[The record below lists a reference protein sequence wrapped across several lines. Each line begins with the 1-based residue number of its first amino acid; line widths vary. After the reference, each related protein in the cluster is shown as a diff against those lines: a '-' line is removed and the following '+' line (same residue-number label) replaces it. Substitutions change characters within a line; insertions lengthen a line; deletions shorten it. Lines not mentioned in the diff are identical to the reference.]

1 MRDAVP
7 VEFDKADVEIIDY
20 VMTNKLTK
28 TSIERVVATINACKH
43 AVQAQVEG
51 DFVECGVWRGG
62 NAIAAKKTFERLG
75 SDKKVYL
82 FDTFTGMTA
91 PGDHDKTAYNPKSAD
106 ERYRDASRDGY
117 SDWNYASLEDVEA
130 NFASAGFDGSGLRF
144 IKGDVLKT
152 LAVEENLPAQVSVL
166 RLDTDWY
173 ESTKVEL
180 ETLYPRLSVGGSIL
194 IDDYGHWEGAR
205 KAVDEYFSKMEARR
219 RPLLHFTDYTGRM
232 GVKCCSAGMLSP
244 PS

>member
-1 MRDAVP
+1 MRDAMP
-7 VEFDKADVEIIDY
+7 VEFDQADLDIIAY
-20 VMTNKLTK
+20 VMKHKLTK
-28 TSIERVVATINACKH
+28 TSTERVVATINACKH
-43 AVQAQVEG
+43 AVTAEVEG

-62 NAIAAKKTFERLG
+62 NAIVAKKTFERLG

-82 FDTFTGMTA
+82 FDTFTGMTE

-117 SDWNYASLEDVEA
+117 RDWNYASLEDVKA
-130 NFASAGFDGSGLRF
+130 NFASAGLDSSGLRYVE
-144 IKGDVLKT
+144 GDVLQT
-152 LAVEENLPAQVSVL
+152 LAVEVNLPERISVL

-173 ESTKVEL
+173 ESTKAEL
-180 ETLYPRLSVGGSIL
+180 ERLYPRLSVGGSIL

-205 KAVDEYFSKMEARR
+205 KAVDEYFSKMDAKQ

-232 GVKCCSAGMLSP
+232 GVKCWSTDVR
-244 PS
+244 

>member
-1 MRDAVP
+1 MRDSLP

-28 TSIERVVATINACKH
+28 TSTERVVATINACKH
-43 AVQAQVEG
+43 AVIAQIEG

-75 SDKKVYL
+75 SDKRVYL

-91 PGDHDKTAYNPKSAD
+91 PGDHDKTDYNPKSAH
-106 ERYRDASRDGY
+106 ERYSDASRDGY
-117 SDWNYASLEDVEA
+117 SDWNYASLEDVKA
-130 NFASAGFDGSGLRF
+130 NLANAGVDGSGLRF
-144 IKGDVLKT
+144 IEGDVLQT
-152 LAVEENLPAQVSVL
+152 LVVEENLPAHVSVL

-180 ETLYPRLSVGGSIL
+180 ERLYPRLSIGGSIL

-205 KAVDEYFSKMEARR
+205 KAVDEYFSKMEAER
-219 RPLLHFTDYTGRM
+219 RPLLHYTDYTGRM
-232 GVKCCSAGMLSP
+232 GVKV
-244 PS
+244 

>member
-1 MRDAVP
+1 MRDSLP

-28 TSIERVVATINACKH
+28 TSTERVVATINACKH
-43 AVQAQVEG
+43 AVIAQIEG

-62 NAIAAKKTFERLG
+62 NAIVAKKTFERLG
-75 SDKKVYL
+75 SDKRVYL

-91 PGDHDKTAYNPKSAD
+91 PGDHDKTAYNPTPAD

-117 SDWNYASLEDVEA
+117 SNWNYASLEDVKA
-130 NFASAGFDGSGLRF
+130 NLANAGVDGSGLRF
-144 IKGDVLKT
+144 IEGDVLQT
-152 LAVEENLPAQVSVL
+152 LVIEENLPAHVSVL

-180 ETLYPRLSVGGSIL
+180 ERLYPRLSIGGSIL

-205 KAVDEYFSKMEARR
+205 KAVDEYFSKMEAER
-219 RPLLHFTDYTGRM
+219 RPLLHYTDYTGRM
-232 GVKCCSAGMLSP
+232 GVKV
-244 PS
+244 

>member
-1 MRDAVP
+1 MLEAVP
-7 VEFDKADVEIIDY
+7 VEFDNADVEIIEY
-20 VMTNKLTK
+20 ITENKLSK
-28 TSIERVVATINACKH
+28 TSTERIVATINACKH
-43 AVQAQVEG
+43 AVSAQIEG

-75 SDKKVYL
+75 SDKTVYL

-106 ERYRDASRDGY
+106 ERFEEASRDGY
-117 SDWNYASLEDVEA
+117 RDWNYASLEEVKD
-130 NFASAGFDGSGLRF
+130 NFARSGVDSSGIRF
-144 IKGDVLKT
+144 VQGDVLQT
-152 LAVEENLPAQVSVL
+152 LAVEENLPQCISVL

-180 ETLYPRLSVGGSIL
+180 ERLYPRLTIGGSIL

-205 KAVDEYFSKMEARR
+205 KAVDEYFAGMEAKR
-219 RPLLHFTDYTGRM
+219 RPLLHYTDYTGRM
-232 GVKCCSAGMLSP
+232 GVKCC
-244 PS
+244 